1 MKALDRVKRV
11 EAELPEFEAR
21 QSGGKQPHVRSL
33 PVAALAVARA
43 SGSSRKLIIIS
54 SIILLATP
62 VLSQGYNGPSPQ
74 EIQDAVRDGV
84 LDALQ
89 DSGADIRGLSR
100 EDIRDAVRD
109 GILAADEELRRKEE
123 FQAFLQQQELMRQQ
137 EELAHRARCQAHPSM
152 ACP

>member
-1 MKALDRVKRV
+1 M
-11 EAELPEFEAR
+11 
-21 QSGGKQPHVRSL
+21 
-33 PVAALAVARA
+33 
-43 SGSSRKLIIIS
+43 RKLIFIG
-54 SIILLATP
+54 SIILLSTP
-62 VLSQGYNGPSPQ
+62 ALSQSYGGPSPQ
-74 EIQDAVRDGV
+74 ETQDAIRDGV

-137 EELAHRARCQAHPSM
+137 AELAHRARCNAHPSM